1 MNIMNNIQ
9 VYIDNFANSI
19 GYFKPELAILATFIV
34 AILLDLIFKNIRNI
48 AAYTAL
54 VGFVI
59 TAIFLAQLSGVQA
72 IIFNGLMVV
81 DPFST
86 FFKFIVLIATFLT
99 VIMSFSYKELYDD
112 HRKVGE
118 YFSIIAGMTFGMF
131 LLCSATNL
139 ISIYLAIETM
149 SLSSYILAGY
159 TKEIK
164 QASEA
169 SLKYVI
175 YGAFSSGVMIYGMS
189 ILFGATGSLDVNTI
203 NQQLL
208 SGNVNLVPV
217 IVSGLM
223 ILVGLGYKI
232 SAVPFHYWTPDVY
245 EGSPI
250 TITGFLSVASK
261 AAGFAIFIR
270 FFKDAYLF
278 TAVDGGNIWQSLPDF
293 NWKIVVAILSVAS
306 MVIGNF
312 VAIWQDN
319 IKRMLAYSSIAHA
332 GYLLMGVTV
341 MTNAG
346 ITAVM
351 IYFVMYLIMN
361 LGAFYVAQLIEN
373 EIHSNDIN
381 DYNGLGSRAP
391 GLAVLMAIFLVS
403 LTGIPPT
410 AGFIGKFYIFS
421 AVINAGMVWL
431 AVVGILNSVVS
442 LFYYAKVMRNMFIRS
457 NENTTSKLHFH
468 PATQVLAYTLGA
480 LTILFGLYFTPV
492 LAWAEN
498 SVRMFF

>member
-1 MNIMNNIQ
+1 MNNIQ
-9 VYIDNFANSI
+9 IYIDNFAQSI
-19 GYFKPELAILATFIV
+19 PYFKPELAILATFIV
-34 AILLDLIFKNIRNI
+34 AILLDLIFKNEKNI
-48 AAYTAL
+48 AGYTSI
-54 VGFVI
+54 VGLII
-59 TAIFLAQLSGVQA
+59 TGVFLAQLSGQSA
-72 IIFNGLMVV
+72 SLFNGLIVV

-86 FFKFIVLIATFLT
+86 FFKFIVLIATLLI
-99 VIMSFSYKELYDD
+99 VIMSFSYKELYED

-118 YFSIIAGMTFGMF
+118 YYSIITGMTFGMF

-164 QASEA
+164 RASEA
-169 SLKYVI
+169 SLKYVV

-203 NQQLL
+203 NQQIL
-208 SGNVNLVPV
+208 SGSVELIP
-217 IVSGLM
+217 IIISGLM
-223 ILVGLGYKI
+223 ILVGFGYKI

-245 EGSPI
+245 EGAPI
-250 TITGFLSVASK
+250 TITSFLSVASK
-261 AAGFAIFIR
+261 AAGFAVFIR
-270 FFKDAYLF
+270 FFKDAYLYSSI
-278 TAVDGGNIWQSLPDF
+278 DGGNIWQSLPDF
-293 NWKIVVAILSVAS
+293 DWKIVVAILSVAS

-332 GYLLMGVTV
+332 GYMLMGVTV
-341 MTNAG
+341 MTSAG
-346 ITAVM
+346 IAAVM

-361 LGAFYVAQLIEN
+361 LGAFYIAQLIEN
-373 EIHSNDIN
+373 EIHSDNIN

-391 GLAVLMAIFLVS
+391 ALAVLMAIFLIS

-410 AGFIGKFYIFS
+410 AGFIGKLYIFS
-421 AVINAGMVWL
+421 AVIEADMIWL
-431 AVVGILNSVVS
+431 AVVGILNSVIS

-457 NENTTSKLHFH
+457 NESSTSKLHFH
-468 PATQVLAYTLGA
+468 PATQVLAYALGA
-480 LTILFGLYFTPV
+480 LTIIFGLYFTPV
-492 LAWAEN
+492 LAWAKN
-498 SVRMFF
+498 SIQMFF